1 MGGGMSMSHGQVCR
15 QTYRVRHRDELRE
28 AQRRYNREHSAA
40 LSVTKRKRDDF
51 IDSIVR
57 EIELNSVIGQD
68 YGVSG
73 TTIGKI
79 VRRVER

>member
-1 MGGGMSMSHGQVCR
+1 MSHGQLCR

-40 LSVTKRKRDDF
+40 LSATKRKRDDF

-57 EIELNSVIGQD
+57 EIELNDDPESLFYAESFVEVSTALKL
-68 YGVSG
+68 GVD
-73 TTIGKI
+73 
-79 VRRVER
+79 

>member
-1 MGGGMSMSHGQVCR
+1 MSMSHGQLCR
-15 QTYRVRHRDELRE
+15 QTYRVSHRDELRE
-28 AQRRYNREHSAA
+28 ARRRYNREHSAA

-57 EIELNSVIGQD
+57 EIELNSVIGRD

-73 TTIGKI
+73 ATIGKI
-79 VRRVER
+79 VRRAGQ

>member
-1 MGGGMSMSHGQVCR
+1 MSHGQLCR

-40 LSVTKRKRDDF
+40 LSATKRKRDDF

-57 EIELNSVIGQD
+57 EIELNDDPESLFYVESFAEV
-68 YGVSG
+68 YTALKLGVD
-73 TTIGKI
+73 
-79 VRRVER
+79 

>member
-1 MGGGMSMSHGQVCR
+1 MSMSHGQVCR

>member
-1 MGGGMSMSHGQVCR
+1 MSHGQLCR

-40 LSVTKRKRDDF
+40 LSATKRKRDDF

-57 EIELNSVIGQD
+57 EIELNDDPESLFYVESFAE
-68 YGVSG
+68 VSTALKLG
-73 TTIGKI
+73 MD
-79 VRRVER
+79 